1 MSVSHE
7 TTESSSTFWTFPF
20 GDSHSVPAE
29 PPPDVPIIVS
39 QVPGLQGEAHQTDSS
54 KGRDLVIEACYSNYA
69 SLAALLTAFRLDQSK
84 AGNLLGELLV
94 NTLSYGNAT
103 FLGVAMTRSPQVDG
117 KNSLWF
123 VDAVL
128 RWRLR
133 S

>member
-7 TTESSSTFWTFPF
+7 TTETSSVFWTFPF
-20 GDSHSVPAE
+20 GNSHSVPPE
-29 PPPDVPIIVS
+29 PPSDLPIIVS
-39 QVPGLQGEAHQTDSS
+39 QVPGLTGEAHQVDVR
-54 KGRDLVIEACYSNYA
+54 KGRELVVEACYSNYA
-69 SLAALLTAFRLDQSK
+69 NLAALLTAFRLDQAK
-84 AGNLLGELLV
+84 AGNLLGELLI
-94 NTLSYGNAT
+94 NSITYGNAT

-133 S
+133 T